1 MQSKPHPSSVCI
13 KNLLLI
19 HVSSA
24 KNIKQPEESGPF
36 GRNRSIRYTSTSRR
50 ASTRQGTTPS
60 RDKKDN
66 SAADFARLFI
76 KDQAAHSTEPA
87 TNAAA
92 LENIPTEC
100 LLYGYAS
107 RNSQWKVISRFER
120 IVQPSIICEDYAR
133 EDPNLMY
140 SSSSPIT
147 FNRSASV
154 LNRNLS
160 KEALQKSKVYR
171 GGNHWIKVTFDSWE
185 AAQKACYYSPVE
197 IDGCLVY
204 CEEWQGKGPL
214 TDAPIPKGADTV
226 GELVSTTN
234 NRARTLSTAT
244 GKASAVA
251 GFEQAF
257 TTLPRSHTLQDI
269 QYRQPGARDDMDIN
283 SSTASSATATG
294 PSSANAL
301 TVQEGSSALRSRS
314 VPHLP
319 SQSTSDPTSQFMTRT
334 PNVKRVVLRPV
345 SEALPPRQSLVERIL
360 RTIPL
365 VSWIVGPAAVPK
377 KTDEKAKGGL
387 IGEGPVL
394 KEDGTWD
401 DTANGWYWGFWYKI
415 DSLLGSDYCGLK
427 ED

>member
-1 MQSKPHPSSVCI
+1 M
-13 KNLLLI
+13 
-19 HVSSA
+19 
-24 KNIKQPEESGPF
+24 
-36 GRNRSIRYTSTSRR
+36 
-50 ASTRQGTTPS
+50 
-60 RDKKDN
+60 
-66 SAADFARLFI
+66 
-76 KDQAAHSTEPA
+76 
-87 TNAAA
+87 
-92 LENIPTEC
+92 
-100 LLYGYAS
+100 
-107 RNSQWKVISRFER
+107 
-120 IVQPSIICEDYAR
+120 
-133 EDPNLMY
+133 
-140 SSSSPIT
+140 
-147 FNRSASV
+147 
-154 LNRNLS
+154 
-160 KEALQKSKVYR
+160 
-171 GGNHWIKVTFDSWE
+171 KVTFESWE

-214 TDAPIPKGADTV
+214 SDAPIPKGADTI
-226 GELVSTTN
+226 GEMVSTN

-257 TTLPRSHTLQDI
+257 TTLPRSHTIKDV
-269 QYRQPGARDDMDIN
+269 QYRQPGARDDMDLN

-294 PSSANAL
+294 PTSGTAL
-301 TVQEGSSALRSRS
+301 AVPEGGSALRSRS

-319 SQSTSDPTSQFMTRT
+319 SQVGSDPTSQFMTRT

-377 KTDEKAKGGL
+377 KDDEKAKGGL

-394 KEDGTWD
+394 KEDGSWD
-401 DTANGWYWGFWYKI
+401 DAANGWYWGFWHKI
-415 DSLLGSDYCGLK
+415 DVLLGSDYCGLK